1 MAPIRSSTLIAL
13 LGFCRLAC
21 AAPTLASLS
30 SVASLSSAVSSGVAA
45 SSSIVSTSSLELSA
59 SFSAAEPSATVSF
72 ASTNPNF
79 PMWGPDSPPSVPEP
93 ERGSLGASIMGPSNP
108 PLELQNPAMLAP
120 PTTDNGEVGNPKWSF
135 SLSPN
140 RIQTGGWARQQNVKV
155 MPIAENLAA
164 VDMRLEAGAIREL
177 HWHDT
182 SEWAYVLKGTAQ
194 VTSIDTEGRNFRGN
208 VGPGDLWFF
217 PAGLPHSLQAT
228 NEDPDGCEFLL
239 IFPDGNFSEDDTFL
253 LTDWLAH
260 VPAEVIQKNFQLN
273 SSKPFSHIPAKPLYI
288 FPWTQASAAPNTAEP
303 VSDPNGQVPQSF
315 TYAFSNVTATPLAG
329 GSVKVVDS
337 RTFPVST
344 TISAAEVTVEPN
356 ALRELHWHP
365 TMDEWGFILEGQARI
380 TVFASQS
387 NAKTF
392 NYQAGDIA
400 YIPASFDDTYTNPG
414 HYVENTGNTTLK
426 FLEIFNTSE
435 ILSRSNFVSLINAF
449 PDIYQDVSLTQW
461 LAVTPPELLK
471 AHLDLDDET
480 IAHLNKT
487 KATVVAPL
495 IVDGHAM

>member
-1 MAPIRSSTLIAL
+1 MAPLRSSTLFAL
-13 LGFCRLAC
+13 LGLCRLAC
-21 AAPTLASLS
+21 AAPTLASS
-30 SVASLSSAVSSGVAA
+30 SSADSLSSAVSSSIAA
-45 SSSIVSTSSLELSA
+45 SSSIVATSSLEA
-59 SFSAAEPSATVSF
+59 SPSSAAPEPSATVPF

-79 PMWGPDSPPSVPEP
+79 PLWAPESPPSMPVP

-120 PTTDNGEVGNPKWSF
+120 PTSDNGEVGNPKWSF
-135 SLSPN
+135 SLSAN
-140 RIQTGGWARQQNVKV
+140 RIQTGGWARQQNTKV
-155 MPIAENLAA
+155 MPIAQNLAA

-228 NEDPDGCEFLL
+228 NDDPDGCEFLL

-288 FPWTQASAAPNTAEP
+288 FPWTAPDTAEP

-337 RTFPVST
+337 RTFPIST

-380 TVFASQS
+380 TLFASQS

-400 YIPASFDDTYTNPG
+400 YIPASFG

-426 FLEIFNTSE
+426 FLEVFNT
-435 ILSRSNFVSLINAF
+435 N
-449 PDIYQDVSLTQW
+449 IYRDVSLAQW
-461 LAVTPPELLK
+461 LSVTPPELLK

-495 IVDGHAM
+495 IVDEHPL